1 MRRFSVWQRMMVAF
15 SMLTCGTLLQTSCSE
30 TAADVTTGVI
40 SSVTTQLIRNVVYD
54 FFEVSSVSLGQ

>member
-1 MRRFSVWQRMMVAF
+1 MMVAF